1 MNTLTILVGLPGV
14 GKDSLI
20 KQRRWDISQEILSSD
35 KLRIEL
41 YGNEDQ
47 MHNKEVFQE
56 MNKRAKDA
64 GKLGKNVIYNATN
77 INRDRRVALAQEMKK
92 YFAKINVVMCVC
104 SIETLLKRN
113 KTREERH
120 LPVDKLKQMI
130 RSFQIPTL
138 YEYHY
143 DDIEYVYTQKDRPY
157 LMRDN
162 IGTLMNY
169 DQHNKHHSESLG
181 QHILR
186 VVDYCK
192 ENKKACYAALYH
204 DLGKPF
210 CKTTDEEGYCH
221 YIGHSLV
228 SAYMYLVDTIRRD
241 FDPKIALLIEFH
253 DYIFNFNC
261 YEDMKKRLLA
271 KYPGLDD
278 DFFEA
283 LRLLTEGD
291 RLRP

>member
-20 KQRRWDISQEILSSD
+20 RQRKWNMSQEILSSD
-35 KLRIEL
+35 ELRMEL

-47 MHNKEVFQE
+47 THNKEVFQE
-56 MNKRAKDA
+56 MNRRVKEA
-64 GKLGKNVIYNATN
+64 GRLGKSVIYNATN
-77 INRDRRVALAQEMKK
+77 INRGRRIALAQEMKK
-92 YFAKINVVMCVC
+92 YFDKINVVVCVC

-130 RSFQIPTL
+130 RSFQVPTL

-157 LMRDN
+157 LMRN
-162 IGTLMNY
+162 SIGALMDY
-169 DQHNKHHSESLG
+169 DQHNKRHSEPLG

-192 ENKKACYAALYH
+192 ENKKACHAALYH

-210 CKTTDEEGYCH
+210 CKAVDEEGYYH
-221 YIGHSLV
+221 YIGHPLV
-228 SAYMYLVDTIRRD
+228 STYMYLVDTVGRD
-241 FDPKIALLIEFH
+241 FDPETALLIEFH
-253 DYIFNFNC
+253 DYIFNFNY
-261 YEDMKKRLLA
+261 YEDMKKHLLA
-271 KYPGLDD
+271 KYPELDET
-278 DFFEA
+278 FFEA